1 MTGEAPKERRASRL
15 SAGANELSED
25 RLGEHNCNVESPK
38 PLERIIVRI
47 EVTDTGYGIQ
57 QKEMYQ
63 TNLFSEQPVACT
75 SNCCI
80 DECVFRC
87 L

>member
-1 MTGEAPKERRASRL
+1 MAGEVSKEMPASRF
-15 SAGANELSED
+15 STGANELSED
-25 RLGEHNCNVESPK
+25 RLSEHNFRTEPQK

-63 TNLFSEQPVACT
+63 TKLFSKQWIG
-75 SNCCI
+75 CI
-80 DECVFRC
+80 
-87 L
+87 